1 MQNEDMTSIT
11 PKPHSP
17 HNSDIYAIQ
26 INMDGRQKARSQ
38 INRIWLR
45 RRVMKSLLHAFE
57 QALFALNNIPALIIV
72 AMRGNSLAKKQGYT
86 ENTRCRPQI
95 KD

>member
-1 MQNEDMTSIT
+1 MQNKEMYSIT

-17 HNSDIYAIQ
+17 HNSDTQAIQ

-45 RRVMKSLLHAFE
+45 RRVMKSLLHAFKK
-57 QALFALNNIPALIIV
+57 ALFTLNDIPALIIV
-72 AMRGNSLAKKQGYT
+72 AMHGNSLAKKQGYT

>member
-1 MQNEDMTSIT
+1 
-11 PKPHSP
+11 
-17 HNSDIYAIQ
+17 
-26 INMDGRQKARSQ
+26 
-38 INRIWLR
+38 
-45 RRVMKSLLHAFE
+45 MKSLLHAFE

-86 ENTRCRPQI
+86 ENTRCRSQI